1 MTHQSELA
9 DPYLTPRTLPARGPF
24 KYLAYGIILAVVLL
38 TIVAALLMIRWS
50 IRPSRSLPDRQPPLT
65 SEVKIWSTDLDIAT
79 TRVQHDVLRRRDLI
93 DLFDTTPDLSGND
106 IDVSRFIR
114 DSDDPNVQI
123 AWRAMDDAGP
133 GTANA
138 PTSAE
143 LCSVPVGEARAFAK
157 AKTLWRFD
165 HLDSKRWVK
174 CSERDVR
181 PGTVLVAP
189 DTAGGYTP
197 TSGWSRLSNVR
208 VDPIEGNEGSV
219 LMPSVEATAD
229 DGLSEGQRA
238 WLGLRDHLA
247 DVEFETRRIA
257 AGLELPGLSSAQ
269 IEAAGVAARL
279 HDVGKAHAVF
289 QDTLKRTCNDGE
301 EPDIAE
307 PWAKSAGSL
316 QARHSRR
323 YFRHE
328 LVSALM
334 LLGDAAPALDDI
346 EEKDLVRYL
355 VAAHHGRVRLGIRS
369 LPNEARN
376 DVNPDGRVALGVFD
390 GDSVPGVEIPNG
402 ELPGC
407 VLDLAWME
415 LGDRP
420 DGSPSWSARM
430 LALRDRDDLGPF
442 RLGFLEALVRLADW
456 KASAEP
462 GGSRR

>member
-1 MTHQSELA
+1 ML
-9 DPYLTPRTLPARGPF
+9 L
-24 KYLAYGIILAVVLL
+24 VVS
-38 TIVAALLMIRWS
+38 TQVVEAGVDISAALLLTEVAPWPS
-50 IRPSRSLPDRQPPLT
+50 IVQRAGRCNRDGLTDNATLLWVSPPESLPYEDADV
-65 SEVKIWSTDLDIAT
+65 SASTAALVELDGMEMTGAALGALDVAT

-114 DSDDPNVQI
+114 DSDDLNVQI

-133 GTANA
+133 GAANA

-143 LCSVPVGEARAFAK
+143 LCSVPVGEAKAFAK
-157 AKTLWRFD
+157 SKTLWRFD
-165 HLDSKRWVK
+165 HLDAKRWVT

-181 PGTVLVAP
+181 PGTVLLAP

-197 TSGWSRLSNVR
+197 TFGWSRLSKTR
-208 VDPIEGNEGSV
+208 VVPIDGDEALV
-219 LMPSVEATAD
+219 LVPSVEATAD

-247 DVEFETRRIA
+247 DVEYETQRIA
-257 AGLELPGLSSAQ
+257 AALELAGLAPSQ
-269 IEAAGVAARL
+269 LEAAGVAARL

-289 QDTLKRTCNDGE
+289 QDTLARTCSDDE
-301 EPDIAE
+301 EPDIVG

-334 LLGDAAPALDDI
+334 LLGEAAPTLDDI
-346 EEKDLVRYL
+346 EEKDLVCYL

-369 LPNEARN
+369 LPDEARN
-376 DVNPDGRVALGVFD
+376 EVNPEGRVPLATAESFGMWVLTGV
-390 GDSVPGVEIPNG
+390 
-402 ELPGC
+402 
-407 VLDLAWME
+407 
-415 LGDRP
+415 
-420 DGSPSWSARM
+420 
-430 LALRDRDDLGPF
+430 
-442 RLGFLEALVRLADW
+442 LERHPHLKLVFV
-456 KASAEP
+456 EP
-462 GGSRR
+462 GIGWVTWWLYHVDDMVARSGYEFPG